1 MFLAEVKVE
10 VSWAR
15 RFQQGAGYVAGCQ
28 QSQAVPLAPERR
40 GKVTHPSLARLVG
53 MGISLWVSVS
63 WDWGLSRG
71 VVDKD
76 VPEFSRGMVS
86 GIKSTEIRVA
96 LTQHQNCIPGH
107 SDDGSSERDE
117 RGRI

>member
-10 VSWAR
+10 VSWAG

-86 GIKSTEIRVA
+86 GIKSAEI
-96 LTQHQNCIPGH
+96 
-107 SDDGSSERDE
+107 
-117 RGRI
+117 